1 MNYTEE
7 VNSLIERQMRNW
19 QTVAQ
24 NYGALERVETRDL
37 QLGGSTVVLQFN
49 PERIRSSA
57 AKVDA
62 ASLKARKCFCAAKI
76 NPKSRK

>member
-37 QLGGSTVVLQFN
+37 QLGGSTVVLQ
-49 PERIRSSA
+49 
-57 AKVDA
+57 
-62 ASLKARKCFCAAKI
+62 LMQHH
-76 NPKSRK
+76 